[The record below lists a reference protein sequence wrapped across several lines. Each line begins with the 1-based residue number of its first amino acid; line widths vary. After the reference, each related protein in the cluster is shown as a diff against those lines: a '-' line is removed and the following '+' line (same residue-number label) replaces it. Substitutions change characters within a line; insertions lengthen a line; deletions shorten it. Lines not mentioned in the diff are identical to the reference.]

1 MLRCRIARKR
11 SIQLWFQPAI
21 VKVDQGFNVHFR
33 SHLLHPVCFVVSLTL
48 LTGVVFG
55 GGRLAY
61 AQSFEDELHRVLVE
75 HPRIRAAEQSLKA
88 TEEGVGEARAAFL
101 PTVTFSGDAGYE
113 YINSPDRRETGGGP
127 SSLPRTK
134 GTATATQN
142 LFSGFGN
149 SAAFEVSKLNSRRAA
164 LALERIRQ
172 QLTSDGINAQNDVV
186 RDSQLV
192 QLATLSERTI
202 ARQLNL
208 EDERVERGSGIAVD
222 VLLAKTRLQLAK
234 ERRVT
239 FEGSLVRS
247 ITRYQ
252 QVFGNA
258 PAVVGLL
265 AVDIPPSAIPPTL
278 PEIRESGR
286 EENLELREA
295 KNLTTVAIE
304 REVIAEADFYPTVD
318 LVGSANYED
327 NVNTNRGIRRDW
339 SVLFRVNWEL
349 FSGFR
354 AQSAASGAAFEKN
367 AARATEADIRRG
379 VEEDIGLAWQF
390 LKTAQERSEL
400 LLNAS
405 SIARE
410 VFVAREKLRAAG
422 QETALNVLDAETEV
436 FNARINQVRAEFDA
450 RRARTQLLFSM
461 GQLTSAHLFA
471 VAPADKSLNDE
482 PLDPEAGDVAG
493 R

>member
-1 MLRCRIARKR
+1 M
-11 SIQLWFQPAI
+11 
-21 VKVDQGFNVHFR
+21 
-33 SHLLHPVCFVVSLTL
+33 
-48 LTGVVFG
+48 G
-55 GGRLAY
+55 GTVAS
-61 AQSFEDELHRVLVE
+61 AQSFEDELQRVLVE

-101 PTVTFSGDAGYE
+101 PKVTLSGDTGYE
-113 YINSPDRRETGGGP
+113 YIDSPDRRETGGGP

-142 LFSGFGN
+142 LFAGFEN
-149 SAAFEVSKLNSRRAA
+149 NAAFEVSKLNARRAA
-164 LALERIRQ
+164 FALERTRQ
-172 QLTSDGINAQNDVV
+172 ELTRDVINAHNDVV
-186 RDSQLV
+186 RDSLLV
-192 QLATLSERTI
+192 QLATLNERTI
-202 ARQLNL
+202 SRQLNL

-234 ERRVT
+234 ERRVA
-239 FEGSLVRS
+239 FEGSLVRA
-247 ITRYQ
+247 ITRYE
-252 QVFGNA
+252 QVFGSS
-258 PAVVGLL
+258 PAVVGIA
-265 AVDIPPSAIPPTL
+265 AVDIPPSSVPRTL
-278 PEIRESGR
+278 PELQEAGR
-286 EENLELREA
+286 KENLELKQAE
-295 KNLTTVAIE
+295 NLTSVANE
-304 REVIAEADFYPTVD
+304 RETIAEAGFYPTVN
-318 LVGSANYED
+318 LVGSTNYED
-327 NVNTNRGIRRDW
+327 NVNTNRGIRRDY
-339 SVLFRVNWEL
+339 SVLLRVNWEL

-354 AQSAASGAAFEKN
+354 TQSAASGAAFQKN
-367 AARATEADIRRG
+367 AARATEADIRRS
-379 VEEDIGLAWQF
+379 VEQQIGLAWQS

-410 VFVAREKLRAAG
+410 VFEARKKLRAAG

-461 GQLTSAHLFA
+461 GQLTPAHLFA
-471 VAPADKSLNDE
+471 VAPADKSLNHA